1 MSRAIRIGLAVGFS
15 TLLLAQSR
23 NAPPPPLPNSGQLL
37 GFLNQTV
44 GWYGRLDAEGQL
56 ADQPTDVLYV
66 NDDRQLA
73 TQVVARSFEFAK
85 AYAQLLAQEVSGAPA
100 TSSARF
106 QRLAKN
112 AATAADRMHRDQAA
126 LQSLREQLPATT
138 GHGREL
144 LAARIGEAESR
155 LALAQ
160 TRNETFSGML
170 AFINSSGIASTSN
183 DLGAQIAALEQ
194 TVPAASTSNAA
205 ATVAAAHKAPP
216 VGIVGLITDLV
227 SLNQK
232 DHALQGAIRAA
243 DGVSKAGRSFTT
255 PMVAELRQFTQR
267 GDELAAMPDSND
279 VAVIGQRKAELDAL
293 AVRMRQLSAAM
304 LPLTK
309 RRILLDTY
317 KQNLTRWRSSV
328 IEQYRGE
335 LRRVI
340 FRAVTLAVILLLV
353 FAFSALWRRVTF
365 RYIHDVRRRH
375 QFLLLRRIVTLIV
388 VAGVIAAS
396 FATDVGS
403 LTTFA
408 GLLTA
413 GIAIALQDVILS
425 VAGYFVIIGK
435 YGIRVGDR
443 VQIAHVSGE
452 VLEVGLVWMYLMEFE
467 ARGRDQLPT
476 GRIVEFPNAV
486 VFDHSAGIFKQLPGT
501 RYLWHEV
508 SATVPAT
515 ADYRA
520 VQQRMLD
527 AVNSVFADYGDA
539 VQRQHREME
548 RMLRVTMPP
557 PQPQSR
563 LRVAANGIEI
573 TIRYPVEL
581 EHATEVD
588 DRITAA
594 VTQASGEPVTET
606 E

>member
-1 MSRAIRIGLAVGFS
+1 MSRAIRIGLAIGVS
-15 TLLLAQSR
+15 TLLVAQTR
-23 NAPPPPLPNSGQLL
+23 TAPPPLPNSAQLL

-85 AYAQLLAQEVSGAPA
+85 AYAPLLSAQEVSAAPA
-100 TSSARF
+100 AAPQARF

-112 AATAADRMHRDQAA
+112 AATAADRMRRDQAA
-126 LQSLREQLPATT
+126 LDALRQQLPAVT
-138 GHGREL
+138 GRDREL
-144 LAARIGEAESR
+144 LSAQIAEAESR
-155 LALAQ
+155 VALAQ
-160 TRNETFSGML
+160 TRNETLSGML
-170 AFINSSGIASTSN
+170 AFMNGSTSTTN

-194 TVPAASTSNAA
+194 TVPAASTSSAA
-205 ATVAAAHKAPP
+205 AIAAAAHKAPP
-216 VGIVGLITDLV
+216 VGIVGLISDLF

-232 DHALQGAIRAA
+232 DYALQRSIRTA
-243 DGVSKAGRSFTT
+243 DALSKSGRAFTT
-255 PMVAELRQFTQR
+255 PIVAVLRQLTQR
-267 GDELAAMPDSND
+267 GDELATMPESND
-279 VAVIGQRKAELDAL
+279 LAVIGQRKAELDSLAL
-293 AVRMRQLSAAM
+293 RMRQLSAAM

-328 IEQYRGE
+328 IDQYRGE

-340 FRAVTLAVILLLV
+340 FRAVTLAVMLLLV

-365 RYIHDVRRRH
+365 RYIQDVRRRH
-375 QFLLLRRIVTLIV
+375 QFLLLRRIVTLVV

-408 GLLTA
+408 GFLTA

-508 SATVPAT
+508 SVTVPAT
-515 ADYRA
+515 TDYRG

-527 AVNSVFADYGDA
+527 AVNGVFAEYGDA

-548 RMLRVTMPP
+548 RMLRLTMPP
-557 PQPQSR
+557 PYPQSR
-563 LRVAANGIEI
+563 LRVAANGVEV

-581 EHATEVD
+581 EHAPEVD

-594 VTQASGEPVTET
+594 VTQASGEAVTET